1 MTDMVEFKATELSKD
16 ARPVWAAASEDP
28 ILVRHR
34 HRDQD
39 YVIMTKER
47 FDELV
52 NEG

>member
-1 MTDMVEFKATELSKD
+1 MIEFNASELGRD
-16 ARPVWAAASEDP
+16 AKPVWKAASEDP